1 MYMSSLLMLLG
12 LILAVDLFG
21 AISGRIIANC
31 YDYDTLANTI
41 LSCKPATDMSDNKM
55 SSLTAIYNK
64 ITLDLR
70 LVHNTTILYV
80 IFSESKQTNVVF
92 YFFASPFDDSIV
104 LKKLR
109 KFYIGRFRFF
119 VFQQCFSIGR
129 E

>member
-1 MYMSSLLMLLG
+1 MLLG

-64 ITLDLR
+64 ITVLYDWEDEFIAFFLG
-70 LVHNTTILYV
+70 LVMKGKYTSSYGTKEVVLNLFDFMFNRTKHGWKDIIGLNTLIKYT
-80 IFSESKQTNVVF
+80 S
-92 YFFASPFDDSIV
+92 
-104 LKKLR
+104 
-109 KFYIGRFRFF
+109 
-119 VFQQCFSIGR
+119 
-129 E
+129 